1 MRRQRGSAL
10 LVTVLMMVLLGML
23 GLAALDTVTSDQ
35 QVAGFQ
41 NRART
46 AFYAAEAGLA
56 QAQQV
61 LLGVIA
67 DTETP
72 PLPGAQLGDAALYPY
87 GRPSFGAD
95 PDFATPIRAVGTR
108 LDLAGG
114 NLRGGRPLST
124 VTLWQVNVRGQTP
137 DGASSRIEAV
147 IVRPGEAAGYGG

>member
-1 MRRQRGSAL
+1 MRRERGSAL
-10 LVTVLMMVLLGML
+10 LVTVMMMVLLGML

-41 NRART
+41 NRSRA

-72 PLPGAQLGDAALYPY
+72 SLASGQLGDTSIYPY
-87 GRPSFGAD
+87 GRPSYSGD
-95 PDFATPIRAVGTR
+95 PDFTDPIRSVGTR
-108 LDLAGG
+108 LDMTGA
-114 NLRGGRPLST
+114 NLRGGRPVST
-124 VTLWQVNVRGQTP
+124 VTLWQVNVRGQTV
-137 DGASSRIEAV
+137 DGASSRVEAV
-147 IVRPGEAAGYGG
+147 VVRPGEAAGYGG